1 MVAVA
6 SACASW
12 IPRYFLVAL
21 YWGVPPPRDG
31 SSARLV
37 APGAT
42 PPPADS
48 SVGLMN

>member
-1 MVAVA
+1 M
-6 SACASW
+6 
-12 IPRYFLVAL
+12 AL
-21 YWGVPPPRDG
+21 YWGMVGGGVAPGVPPPRDG

-42 PPPADS
+42 PPPPADS